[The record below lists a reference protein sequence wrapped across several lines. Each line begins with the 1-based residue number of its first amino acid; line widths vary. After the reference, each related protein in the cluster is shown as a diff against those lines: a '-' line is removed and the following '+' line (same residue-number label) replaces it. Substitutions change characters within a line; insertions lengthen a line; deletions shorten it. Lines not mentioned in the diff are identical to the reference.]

1 MKKTTG
7 NKFDVYQMVT
17 DKVIAALEKGVAPWS
32 RPWVTLQSGEYRN
45 AITGRHYRGMN
56 VLLLNISSMVNGYT
70 DPRWLTYNNA
80 ESKGGNV
87 KKGEKGTQVIFWKF
101 NTYDDGT
108 KSDGTTRTK
117 TIPFA
122 RAYTVFNVAQCE
134 NLNLPELEVKEVVED
149 TNTNEIVSQFMTLPD
164 LIHGGNKACYSP
176 SFDRITMP
184 EKVNFNSADHYHST
198 FCHEL
203 IHWTGHNTR
212 MDRDLKNRFGTE
224 AYAFEELV
232 AEMGS
237 AFLGSFA
244 SLPFEGMQHPE
255 YIASWLKRL
264 KDDKKAIFTASSHA
278 QKAADFILEK
288 AGYIVKEE
296 EKEEIAIAA

>member
-7 NKFDVYQMVT
+7 NKFNVYQAVT
-17 DKVIAALEKGVAPWS
+17 DKVIEALEKGVAPWS
-32 RPWVTLQSGEYRN
+32 RPWKTIQSGEYRN
-45 AITGRHYRGMN
+45 AVTGRHYRGMN
-56 VLLLNISSMVNGYT
+56 VLLLNISSMINGYT
-70 DPRWLTYNNA
+70 DPRWLTYKNA
-80 ESKGGNV
+80 EAKGGNV
-87 KKGEKGTQVIFWKF
+87 KKGEKGTQVIFWQFF
-101 NTYDDGT
+101 NKEDTKKDGIT
-108 KSDGTTRTK
+108 KNKS
-117 TIPFA
+117 IPFA

-134 NLNLPELEVKEVVED
+134 NLNLPELEVKEEIED
-149 TNTNEIVSQFMTLPD
+149 TDINEIISQFMTLPD

-184 EKVNFNSADHYHST
+184 EKVNFNTTDHYHST

-203 IHWTGHNTR
+203 VHWTGNVKR
-212 MDRDLKNRFGTE
+212 LDRDLKNRFGSE

-244 SLPFEGMQHPE
+244 GIPFDGMQHPE

-264 KDDKKAIFTASSHA
+264 KEDNKAIFTASSKA
-278 QKAADFILEK
+278 QEASDWILKAS
-288 AGYIVKEE
+288 GYVKD
-296 EKEEIAIAA
+296 EEIQEEAIAA